1 MLSMTGFGS
10 IEKSTDQFTFSIEL
24 KSLNSKFLEIY
35 TNLPRLLRN
44 DETSLAKILKDN
56 FNRGKLELSID
67 IYEWNEARPVHI
79 DGEMLKRYYSEIM
92 STASSMKIDAD
103 VSLDALITLE
113 GVVQRERS
121 ILSEK
126 ARNDI
131 YTSLE
136 KVIHKTIEMRTKEGR
151 AIKKDL
157 QHSLAI
163 IADDVKKISK
173 MAGEIAKNQY
183 IRLRSTL
190 ESLVN
195 ARVDE
200 TRLYTEAAILAD
212 KQDINEE
219 ISRLRD
225 HIKKFKSMMGESGQ
239 VGKQL
244 DFLAQEMFREINTIG
259 AKSNNSQISHLVVE
273 MKNHIDKIREQC
285 RNVV

>member
-1 MLSMTGFGS
+1 MTGFGS